1 MPKQLS
7 QRNQKGDPM
16 KKFLTDVV
24 VYVLIG
30 TAGMIAIIT
39 IVEIAISQI

>member
-1 MPKQLS
+1 
-7 QRNQKGDPM
+7 M
-16 KKFLTDVV
+16 KKFLTDVI